1 MLKPSIWF
9 NNIYSIQNEHQA
21 PHPTQWGQSL
31 FDVSIVPKVLSKK
44 WGIVG
49 LVASKCSPSTSQTS
63 LTSEGLG
70 GKFWWSLPYAML
82 FYANS
87 VAMCGLLSS
96 FHHAKATTFSHFAQC
111 LINDDLSCNGVASRK
126 PQGWPYQCT
135 TGYGQLGA
143 LLWSSLLLASP
154 SSIISFPHGR
164 VGKLG
169 IDAPNCQFS

>member
-1 MLKPSIWF
+1 MGSESIWCLHCAKNAF
-9 NNIYSIQNEHQA
+9 QI
-21 PHPTQWGQSL
+21 
-31 FDVSIVPKVLSKK
+31 FPKNGALLGWLLANVH
-44 WGIVG
+44 IHV
-49 LVASKCSPSTSQTS
+49 SQTS

-70 GKFWWSLPYAML
+70 GEFWWSLPYAML

-143 LLWSSLLLASP
+143 LLWSSLFV
-154 SSIISFPHGR
+154 SFTIFNHKFPAWACR
-164 VGKLG
+164 KVGGWRPKLPIFIG
-169 IDAPNCQFS
+169 TMMITKIFP